1 MRGDPEL
8 YRILEELGIRFDY
21 YEHPAAPTI
30 EEALKNWK
38 DIDSTHCK
46 NIFLR
51 NHKGDRHYLVI
62 LEHVGEVGIHD
73 LEKMLKQGKLS
84 FASGWRLEK
93 YLGVQAGSVS
103 IFGLIHDLEDHV
115 HVFLDENLK
124 KARRL
129 SFHPNDNT
137 ASLVIAFE
145 DFSKFLDWSGNTFE
159 YLKLY

>member
-8 YRILEELGIRFDY
+8 YRILDQLGIRYDY

-30 EEALKNWK
+30 GEALKNWK

-73 LEKMLKQGKLS
+73 LEKRLKQGKLS

-93 YLGVQAGSVS
+93 YLGLQAGSVS
-103 IFGLIHDLEDHV
+103 IFGLIHDIHIDDDGLVRQLVTADNVSEEV
-115 HVFLDENLK
+115 MRANRE
-124 KARRL
+124 RRIV
-129 SFHPNDNT
+129 P
-137 ASLVIAFE
+137 V
-145 DFSKFLDWSGNTFE
+145 
-159 YLKLY
+159 